1 MVESVDTRDLKS
13 LGHCGCAGSSP
24 ASSTRKIAIIW
35 MINGCD
41 FCFIYL
47 HHICT
52 TELMGHLGPLVIPG
66 DSSIIF
72 LLAEKGLYFNGRIY
86 EYGNKVKLLQRY
98 FFKCFEN
105 LFHN

>member
-1 MVESVDTRDLKS
+1 MVELFEGLKIPGPVMAVRVQVPLRVRDE
-13 LGHCGCAGSSP
+13 
-24 ASSTRKIAIIW
+24 IAIIW

-52 TELMGHLGPLVIPG
+52 TELMGHLGPLVIPE

>member
-1 MVESVDTRDLKS
+1 MNVFFLVPLRVRDE
-13 LGHCGCAGSSP
+13 
-24 ASSTRKIAIIW
+24 IAIIW

-52 TELMGHLGPLVIPG
+52 TELIPG

-98 FFKCFEN
+98 FFKSFEN

>member
-1 MVESVDTRDLKS
+1 MT
-13 LGHCGCAGSSP
+13 
-24 ASSTRKIAIIW
+24 
-35 MINGCD
+35 NGCD

-52 TELMGHLGPLVIPG
+52 TELIPG

-72 LLAEKGLYFNGRIY
+72 LLAEKGFYFNGRIY